1 MTKIQAV
8 QERVQKINTC
18 DEVVKAGSR
27 MPGIVRGRGIEER
40 CRCDAEVP
48 PTTMEAMTR
57 NPLDLASSKNP
68 TSGNRLRLN
77 TVRGPFLLS
86 RE

>member
-27 MPGIVRGRGIEER
+27 MPGIVRGRE
-40 CRCDAEVP
+40 
-48 PTTMEAMTR
+48 
-57 NPLDLASSKNP
+57 
-68 TSGNRLRLN
+68 
-77 TVRGPFLLS
+77 
-86 RE
+86 